1 MEAEQAMFSRSFVV
15 LLLTL
20 VLSPAWADILIGR
33 VVSVADGDTITVL
46 DDSKTQHKIRLA
58 GIDAPE
64 RKQPFG
70 QRSKEL
76 LSDLVFGKT
85 VQVETEKADR
95 YGRQVG
101 KVLIDGRDAN
111 LAIIAAGLA
120 WHYKKYQ
127 KEQAASDR
135 LLYASAE
142 RMRERGVLAFGESGS
157 SSAMGL
163 ETRGKIGEASGNTTS
178 RTGSPRVFGIRTAG
192 AVG

>member
-1 MEAEQAMFSRSFVV
+1 MFYRSFGV

-20 VLSPAWADILIGR
+20 VLSPAWAAILIGR

-46 DDSKTQHKIRLA
+46 DDSNTQHKIRLA

-85 VQVETEKADR
+85 VQIEIDKTDR
-95 YGRQVG
+95 FGRQVG
-101 KVLIDGRDAN
+101 KVLIAGRDAN
-111 LAIIAAGLA
+111 LAIVAAGLA

-127 KEQAASDR
+127 KEQSASDR
-135 LLYASAE
+135 LLYSRA
-142 RMRERGVLAFGESGS
+142 RGCTCEACRHLAGARSHR
-157 SSAMGL
+157 AMGL
-163 ETRGKIGEASGNTTS
+163 EERQSLSGNLA
-178 RTGSPRVFGIRTAG
+178 RCGSKPGSVHDDGRIAFG
-192 AVG
+192 